1 MYFTFAVYLAC
12 NFSLFMIFMNLI
24 IAVISDSYDKV
35 RNVAVAHDYRERI
48 KMVYEREIHFTE
60 DDLENGVYF
69 PKILIVRKRKI
80 P

>member
-1 MYFTFAVYLAC
+1 
-12 NFSLFMIFMNLI
+12 MIFMNFV

-35 RNVAVAHDYRERI
+35 RNVAVAHDYRERV

-60 DDLENGVYF
+60 ADFENEIYF
-69 PKILIVRKRKI
+69 PKILIVRKKKL